1 MVSVVVGISTAGDGV
16 GDGTCEESEPPE
28 NRITARVTTAATTT
42 PPPIK
47 YGVLINDSD
56 IPLPLDLDDEVPAS
70 LFVGAILP
78 RPVGIANC

>member
-1 MVSVVVGISTAGDGV
+1 MVSVVVGISKTGDGV
-16 GDGTCEESEPPE
+16 GDGIWEESEPDA
-28 NRITARVTTAATTT
+28 ITARVTTAATIT

-56 IPLPLDLDDEVPAS
+56 MPPPLESDDEVPTS

-78 RPVGIANC
+78 RPVGIANF